1 MATTTMATIWPLLDV
16 ITGDGDGDGEGG
28 VGGVEG
34 VQEIAW

>member
-1 MATTTMATIWPLLDV
+1 MATTMATIWPLLDV

-28 VGGVEG
+28 VER

>member
-1 MATTTMATIWPLLDV
+1 MATTMATIWPLLDV

-28 VGGVEG
+28 VGRVGR